1 MKKRYLSV
9 TGTMGVGKST
19 LTKLLADRLSYRA
32 VYEKFNGN
40 VFLPRFFSDR
50 KRWAFHSQTYF
61 LIEKINLLINISKS
75 HKSVVQDTNIYTDI
89 FSYARAQYR
98 QKNMEKAEWEL
109 FLRIYKL
116 AEKQLPKPDLI
127 IYLEAPSKIIYD
139 RIMKRNRDFE
149 AKTKK
154 QDFLK
159 YLDLLT
165 ICNDEWIKKESR
177 KSNLLKVDTTKLDY
191 LNNPE
196 HEKKLL
202 GMIKKYA
209 KI

>member
-1 MKKRYLSV
+1 
-9 TGTMGVGKST
+9 MGVGKST
-19 LTKLLADRLSYRA
+19 LTKLLAARLSYKA
-32 VYEKFNGN
+32 IYEEFNGN

-89 FSYARAQYR
+89 FSYAKAQYR

-109 FLRIYKL
+109 FLKIYKL
-116 AEKQLPKPDLI
+116 AEKQLPQPDLI
-127 IYLEAPSKIIYD
+127 IYLKAPSKVIYD

-149 AKTKK
+149 AKTEKR
-154 QDFLK
+154 DFLK

-165 ICNDEWIKKESR
+165 ICNEEWIKKVS
-177 KSNLLKVDTTKLDY
+177 KKIKILKVDTMKLDY
-191 LNNPE
+191 LNNPK

-202 GMIKKYA
+202 GMIKNYV